1 MSRPMKLLLAVWIAL
16 LVGGAGWVAWDIA
29 RQGNDGL
36 PGAASIGG
44 AFALTDQ
51 DGRTVSE
58 ADFRGRLTLYYF
70 GFTHC
75 PDACPTALLQ
85 VLTAFEKLGA
95 QAEGKVQ
102 AVFVTVDPERDTAA
116 VMKQYVESFG
126 PQFIGLTGTAE
137 QIAAAAK
144 SFRVFYR
151 KVPGKDGDYTMDHSS
166 VIYLMDRRGRYLQGF
181 THNSRAED
189 IAAAI
194 AKQL

>member
-1 MSRPMKLLLAVWIAL
+1 MKFLLGVWIAL

-29 RQGNDGL
+29 RQGSGDL

-44 AFALTDQ
+44 PFVLTDHN
-51 DGRTVSE
+51 GREVTDAE
-58 ADFRGRLTLYYF
+58 FRGRLTFYYF

-75 PDACPTALLQ
+75 PDACPTALLLLQ
-85 VLTAFEKLGA
+85 TAFEKVGA
-95 QAEGKVQ
+95 PADGKVQ

-116 VMKQYVESFG
+116 LMKDYVESFG
-126 PQFIGLTGTAE
+126 PQFVGLTGTAE
-137 QIAAAAK
+137 RIAAAAK
-144 SFRVFYR
+144 MFRVFYR
-151 KVPGKDGDYTMDHSS
+151 KVPGKDGEYTMDHSS
-166 VIYLMDRRGRYLQGF
+166 VIYLMDRRGRYVQGF